1 MGTGEPQT
9 QLPFLEKKKKK
20 KAGKQLHSRRQ
31 ESTTDI
37 MSTLSYTWNV
47 RGTLNG
53 DFIGASGT
61 TASVDGVADVN
72 GTAGEG
78 APFNHSSWI
87 WGGFGQYPSHWVAT
101 KRSDREVDV
110 HGLVT
115 LKVEGG
121 GTYTAHVH
129 EYMKFWEPCVTI
141 NRHFWKLEYLEA
153 EYYPTHWYHKEKAV
167 IDPNWNWGPSKEK
180 MTFSWH
186 LFGNL
191 GNKAIEADGYGYG
204 SGYRQHHWGKG
215 GKGWGE
221 HGLPNLNW
229 ALAWEGHVGLHFF
242 TRFPK
247 GVTNPF
253 ILSLPEGFTIK
264 RHWWGQ
270 DGSHWATTHDLR
282 FEGTHFN
289 KKIVLVGDGFK
300 RDCFMWWD
308 GNKEKGTWIVRS
320 WPQYAVA
327 VPKGNDHVWYR
338 AAFQYELN
346 NGSYYSGY
354 WEMDTHFRKPVDKMP
369 APYVVKFFPETWDS
383 KPHYWHFYEREEI
396 EQSTYD
402 KVE

>member
-1 MGTGEPQT
+1 M
-9 QLPFLEKKKKK
+9 
-20 KAGKQLHSRRQ
+20 
-31 ESTTDI
+31 
-37 MSTLSYTWNV
+37 
-47 RGTLNG
+47 
-53 DFIGASGT
+53 
-61 TASVDGVADVN
+61 
-72 GTAGEG
+72 
-78 APFNHSSWI
+78 
-87 WGGFGQYPSHWVAT
+87 
-101 KRSDREVDV
+101 
-110 HGLVT
+110 
-115 LKVEGG
+115 
-121 GTYTAHVH
+121 
-129 EYMKFWEPCVTI
+129 
-141 NRHFWKLEYLEA
+141 
-153 EYYPTHWYHKEKAV
+153 AV
-167 IDPNWNWGPSKEK
+167 VDPNWNYGPSKEK

-229 ALAWEGHVGLHFF
+229 ALAWEGHAGLHFF

-253 ILSLPEGFTIK
+253 ILSLPEGFVIN

-282 FEGTHFN
+282 FDGSNFN

-308 GNKEKGTWIVRS
+308 GNKEKGTWIVKS

-327 VPKGNDHVWYR
+327 VPKGDSHIWYR
-338 AAFQYELN
+338 AAFQFELN

-354 WEMDTHFRKPVDKMP
+354 WEMDIHFRKPVDKMP
-369 APYVVKFFPETWDS
+369 APYVIKFFVKRVKS
-383 KPHYWHFYEREEI
+383 LCFRFCLSYLL
-396 EQSTYD
+396 QTYGLLFAIA
-402 KVE
+402 